1 MSKKAD
7 IGSKR
12 LIGLDLQSWSRWV
25 TQNPQVQ
32 VQEMLDSEFQWLSWE
47 GDVLIRAW
55 NPDIGEFLIANEIQL
70 RYS

>member
-1 MSKKAD
+1 MGKKAD

-12 LIGLDLQSWSRWV
+12 LIGLDPQSWSRWV

-32 VQEMLDSEFQWLSWE
+32 VQEMLDSEFQWLSRE

-55 NPDIGEFLIANEIQL
+55 DPDIGEFLI
-70 RYS
+70 